1 MVYHPPDP
9 PGKPLSMK
17 YRRSTS
23 ASAFKAL
30 SGTVGGL
37 VLLCAALTPAHH
49 ARANDADAALDA
61 FFTREWDYRMEESP
75 LWASSLGDLRWNDR
89 LGDFSL
95 AAIER
100 NHRHD
105 REALERLRALPVEGL
120 SARNRENR
128 EIFLG
133 QLQTAVDGQ
142 RFPYEL
148 MPVNQ
153 QYSLPSGLSSD
164 LAQAPLDSVRHV
176 EDYIARL
183 RQVPR
188 ALQELQ
194 EVLAEGARRGI
205 TPPRAP
211 LAKVEPQLRALAT
224 QTPEKSVF
232 VTAIADLPSSIPE
245 EARKKLQ
252 AGALEAVRDD
262 VIPAYGKLLAFWTRD
277 YYPRTRESI
286 AISDLPDGKA
296 WYAHAV
302 RNHTTTDM
310 TPEAIHALGLSE
322 VKRIRAAMENVK
334 AETGFKGSMEDFFRF
349 LRTDPRFYY
358 TDAPSLLRGYRDIC
372 KRIDAGLPRLFG
384 TLPRLPYG
392 VAEIP
397 AHAAPS
403 ATTAY
408 YQPGS
413 PDAGRAGLFYANT
426 YRLETRPTWEM
437 EALSAHESVP
447 GHHLQIALAQE
458 LEGLPKFRTES
469 GFTAFVE
476 GWGLYSESLGQ
487 DLGLYQDPYSR
498 FGQLTYEM
506 WRAVRLV
513 VDTGIHAFGWSRQ
526 QSIDYF
532 MQNAG
537 KQEHDVTVEVD
548 RYITWPG
555 QALAYKIGQLKI
567 RELRTRA
574 ESALGERFD
583 IRAFHD
589 VVLGS
594 GAVPLAVLERNIDAW
609 ISTQHTGNT
618 QQETPET

>member
-1 MVYHPPDP
+1 M
-9 PGKPLSMK
+9 L
-17 YRRSTS
+17 
-23 ASAFKAL
+23 F
-30 SGTVGGL
+30 
-37 VLLCAALTPAHH
+37 
-49 ARANDADAALDA
+49 RANILFVSLVVLIALPARGSDADKALDA
-61 FFTREWDYRMEESP
+61 FFAREWDYQMEQSP
-75 LWASSLGDLRWNDR
+75 LWASSLGDLRWNARID
-89 LGDFSL
+89 DVSL
-95 AAIER
+95 AAIQR
-100 NHRHD
+100 RQQHD
-105 REALERLRALPVEGL
+105 RDALAELRAMPVAGL
-120 SARNRENR
+120 STRSLENR
-128 EIFLG
+128 EIFLDR
-133 QLQTAVDGQ
+133 LQGAVEGQ

-153 QYSLPSGLSSD
+153 QYSLPGGLAAD
-164 LAQAPLDSVRHV
+164 LAQAPLDSVHHV

-183 RQVPR
+183 EQVPQ
-188 ALQELQ
+188 ALQQLED
-194 EVLAEGARRGI
+194 VLAEGARRGI

-211 LAKVEPQLRALAT
+211 LAKVEPQLAALAT
-224 QTPEKSVF
+224 QALEQSPF
-232 VTAIADLPSSIPE
+232 VTALANLPSSIPAGE
-245 EARKKLQ
+245 RERLQ
-252 AGALEAVRDD
+252 ARTRAVVRDK
-262 VIPAYGKLLAFWTRD
+262 VLPAYRELLSFWSRD
-277 YYPRTRESI
+277 YYPKTRESI
-286 AISDLPDGKA
+286 SISALPEGKA

-302 RNHTTTDM
+302 RHHTTTDM

-322 VKRIRAAMENVK
+322 VKRIRAAMEQVK
-334 AETGFKGSMEDFFRF
+334 SEAGFEGSMEEFFHF
-349 LRTDPRFYY
+349 LRTDPRFYH
-358 TDAPSLLRGYRDIC
+358 TDAPSLLRAYRDIC

-392 VAEIP
+392 VSEIP
-397 AHAAPS
+397 AHVAPS

-413 PDAGRAGLFYANT
+413 PGAGRAGLFFANT

-447 GHHLQIALAQE
+447 GHHLQIALGQE

-469 GFTAFVE
+469 GYTAFVE
-476 GWGLYSESLGQ
+476 GWALYSESLGP

-526 QSIDYF
+526 QAIDYF

-574 ESALGERFD
+574 ETALGERFD
-583 IRAFHD
+583 VRAFHD

-594 GAVPLAVLERNIDAW
+594 GALPLAVLERNVDTW
-609 ISTQHTGNT
+609 IAATGQSGNLPT
-618 QQETPET
+618 EARKP

>member
-1 MVYHPPDP
+1 MR
-9 PGKPLSMK
+9 LL
-17 YRRSTS
+17 
-23 ASAFKAL
+23 FL
-30 SGTVGGL
+30 
-37 VLLCAALTPAHH
+37 LLCATLTLALP
-49 ARANDADAALDA
+49 ARASEADTALEA
-61 FFTREWDYRMEESP
+61 FFAEEWDKQMEKSP
-75 LWASSLGDLRWNDR
+75 LWASSVGDLRWNDR

-100 NHRHD
+100 QQRHE
-105 REALERLRALPVEGL
+105 REALTRLRELPVVGL

-128 EIFLG
+128 EIYLG
-133 QLQTAVDGQ
+133 QLEDAVAGQ
-142 RFPYEL
+142 RFPYAL

-153 QYSLPSGLSSD
+153 QYSLPAGLAAD

-176 EDYIARL
+176 EDYIKRL

-211 LAKVEPQLRALAT
+211 LAKVEPQLAALAT
-224 QTPEKSVF
+224 QPPAQSPF
-232 VTAIADLPSSIPE
+232 VTALAELPASIPE
-245 EARKKLQ
+245 DARKRLQ
-252 AGALEAVRDD
+252 DDALAAVRDD
-262 VIPAYGKLLAFWTRD
+262 VIPAYGRLLAFWTRD

-286 AISDLPDGKA
+286 AISALPEGQA

-302 RNHTTTDM
+302 RHHTTTDM

-322 VKRIRAAMENVK
+322 VKRIRAAMDAVK
-334 AETGFKGSMEDFFRF
+334 AEAGFTGSMEEFFHF
-349 LRTDPRFYY
+349 LRTDPRFYH
-358 TDAPSLLRGYRDIC
+358 TDAPSLLRHYRDIC

-397 AHAAPS
+397 AHTAPA

-437 EALSAHESVP
+437 EALSVHESVP

-458 LEGLPKFRTES
+458 LENLPRFRTES
-469 GFTAFVE
+469 GYTAFVE
-476 GWGLYSESLGQ
+476 GWGLYSESLGP

-526 QSIDYF
+526 QAIDYF

-567 RELRTRA
+567 RELRSRA
-574 ESALGERFD
+574 ETTLGESFD
-583 IRAFHD
+583 VRAFHD

-594 GAVPLAVLERNIDAW
+594 GALPLAVLERNVDAW
-609 ISTQHTGNT
+609 ISAR
-618 QQETPET
+618 QQEKPQPETRTP

>member
-1 MVYHPPDP
+1 M
-9 PGKPLSMK
+9 LF
-17 YRRSTS
+17 RANILL
-23 ASAFKAL
+23 AS
-30 SGTVGGL
+30 L
-37 VLLCAALTPAHH
+37 VLLIALPA
-49 ARANDADAALDA
+49 RGSDADKALDA
-61 FFTREWDYRMEESP
+61 FFAREWDYQMEQSP

-89 LGDFSL
+89 IDDVSL
-95 AAIER
+95 AAIQLR
-100 NHRHD
+100 QRHD
-105 REALERLRALPVEGL
+105 RDALAELQAMPVAGL
-120 SARNRENR
+120 GTRSLENR
-128 EIFLG
+128 EIFLER
-133 QLQTAVDGQ
+133 LQGAVDGQ

-153 QYSLPSGLSSD
+153 QYSLPGGLAAD
-164 LAQAPLDSVRHV
+164 LAQAPLDSVPHI

-183 RQVPR
+183 EQVPR
-188 ALQELQ
+188 ALRQLE
-194 EVLAEGARRGI
+194 EVLTEGARRGI

-224 QTPEKSVF
+224 QPLEQSPF
-232 VTAIADLPSSIPE
+232 VTALANLPSSIPTE
-245 EARKKLQ
+245 ERERLQ
-252 AGALEAVRDD
+252 ARARTVVEEEVL
-262 VIPAYGKLLAFWTRD
+262 PAYRELLSFWMRD
-277 YYPRTRESI
+277 YYPKTRESI
-286 AISDLPDGKA
+286 SISALPEGKA

-302 RNHTTTDM
+302 RHHTTTDM

-322 VKRIRAAMENVK
+322 VKRIRAAMEQVK
-334 AETGFKGSMEDFFRF
+334 SEAGFEGSMEDFFRF
-349 LRTDPRFYY
+349 LRSDPRFYH
-358 TDAPSLLRGYRDIC
+358 TDAPSLLRAYRDIC

-392 VAEIP
+392 VSEVP
-397 AHAAPS
+397 AHVAPS

-413 PDAGRAGLFYANT
+413 PGAGRAGLFFANT

-447 GHHLQIALAQE
+447 GHHLQIALGQE

-469 GFTAFVE
+469 GYTAFVE
-476 GWGLYSESLGQ
+476 GWALYSESLGP

-526 QSIDYF
+526 QAIDYF

-574 ESALGERFD
+574 ETALGERFD
-583 IRAFHD
+583 VRAFHD

-594 GAVPLAVLERNIDAW
+594 GALPLAVLERNVDIW
-609 ISTQHTGNT
+609 IAATGQSGNLPR
-618 QQETPET
+618 EARKP